1 MNKDCQKIDIG
12 HRTHFSIRLRWQ
24 GGVDLDLSAFMLNK
38 DGFIDNES
46 DLVFYNSTNRSEN
59 YDSERFAN
67 EEDWVSRTK
76 PVSTD
81 ASLIGAADAEGVDD
95 GCSMETMSL
104 NLQDVSENINKIVFC
119 VSIFQSKLHSK
130 DCDGK
135 LKSEISLIDSDKGE
149 ILSSCALDELDGT
162 ATSAETYEF
171 ERMPVVGWECRLC
184 DITHDSGLHSI
195 IDKYV

>member
-12 HRTHFSIRLRWQ
+12 HRIHFNVRLRWE

-46 DLVFYNSTNRSEN
+46 DLVFYNSTNRSES
-59 YDSERFAN
+59 YDAERFAN
-67 EEDWVSRTK
+67 EEDWISKTI

-81 ASLIGAADAEGVDD
+81 ASLIGAADAEGVIDS
-95 GCSMETMSL
+95 CSMETMSL
-104 NLQDVSENINKIVFC
+104 DLHGVGENINKIVFC
-119 VSIFQSKLHSK
+119 VSIFQSKLHPK
-130 DCDGK
+130 DRYGK
-135 LKSEISLIDSDKGE
+135 LRSEVSLIDSDTGE
-149 ILSSCALDELDGT
+149 ILSSYDLDELDGI

-171 ERMPVVGWECRLC
+171 ERIAGGWGCRLC
-184 DITHDSGLHSI
+184 GVTHDSGLHSI